1 MPWYQ
6 FDGEMLQRDACIRRP
21 PPRPQHQV
29 VEPVATFPARNAP
42 MGVVFVPSTALD
54 KQFRHNAIVALK
66 GSWGTQP
73 SGGSQGKK
81 STRRPPALQMVRFD
95 HGEAM
100 DVIDVISGFQRP
112 DGQRLARPVGVAIG
126 PDGALY
132 FTSDTHTQG
141 LFRLRMVNEA
151 TPDL

>member
-1 MPWYQ
+1 
-6 FDGEMLQRDACIRRP
+6 
-21 PPRPQHQV
+21 
-29 VEPVATFPARNAP
+29 

-54 KQFRHNAIVALK
+54 RHFWHNAIVALK

-73 SGGSQGKK
+73 AGGSLGKQ
-81 STRRPPALQMVRFD
+81 STRRPPALRMVRFKN
-95 HGEAM
+95 GEAM
-100 DVIDVISGFQRP
+100 DVIEVISGFQRP

-132 FTSDTHTQG
+132 FTSDTHTEG
-141 LFRLRMVNEA
+141 LFRLRVRNQP